1 MASFFKDSTMWCES
15 KNPHVQ
21 RACKIFASEE
31 VKQVLCMIVL
41 TFVLAK
47 ILNWLK
53 NPVKRVF
60 NWIRKK
66 FNNWKRGKRPIP
78 SVPRPCI
85 LKVDYDAKLDID
97 KWINQ
102 ARMYVEPLEENRR
115 SEMLLMLVE
124 ETERTSLESY
134 CLVDRALNPEK
145 HLEHL
150 LNVIRSIYKKKSG
163 TPTQNMEKFMRRNS
177 QTK

>member
-31 VKQVLCMIVL
+31 VKQVVCIIVI
-41 TFVLAK
+41 TVAIVK
-47 ILNWLK
+47 ILDCLRY
-53 NPVKRVF
+53 PVKKAF
-60 NWIRKK
+60 NWTKKK

-97 KWINQ
+97 KWVNQ
-102 ARMYVEPLEENRR
+102 SRMYVEPLEENRR
-115 SEMLLMLVE
+115 AEMLMMLVE
-124 ETERTSLESY
+124 LSTLHKYVIKNLTENGMIVTLIT
-134 CLVDRALNPEK
+134 L
-145 HLEHL
+145 
-150 LNVIRSIYKKKSG
+150 
-163 TPTQNMEKFMRRNS
+163 
-177 QTK
+177 